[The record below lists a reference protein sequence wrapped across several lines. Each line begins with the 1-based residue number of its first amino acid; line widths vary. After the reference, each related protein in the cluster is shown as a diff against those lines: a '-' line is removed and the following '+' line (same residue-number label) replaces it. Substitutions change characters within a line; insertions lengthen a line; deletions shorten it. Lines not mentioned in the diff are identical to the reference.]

1 MSDLPTRTI
10 DGSTFTSK
18 ALQKARADRERL
30 EAENARLRERNAVLT
45 VRSNAT
51 EVENRNLRRLVE
63 DYLAGHGR
71 WANGHECLCPLCERA
86 RSVLGKP
93 KQENLPL

>member
-1 MSDLPTRTI
+1 MSPPLKPEL
-10 DGSTFTSK
+10 GNVG
-18 ALQKARADRERL
+18 REL
-30 EAENARLRERNAVLT
+30 NRLRERNAVLT

-71 WANGHECLCPLCERA
+71 WANGHECQCPMCERA
-86 RSVLGKP
+86 RDALGKP